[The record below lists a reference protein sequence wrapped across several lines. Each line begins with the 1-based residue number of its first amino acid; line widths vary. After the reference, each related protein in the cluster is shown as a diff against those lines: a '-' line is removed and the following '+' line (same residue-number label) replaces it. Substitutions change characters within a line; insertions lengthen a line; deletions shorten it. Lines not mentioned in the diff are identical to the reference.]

1 MINLYTVC
9 RIKKERNEKKL
20 TISLYKIKKL
30 KEEAIKIGINDNFLS
45 IAECRTA
52 IFETDND
59 IKRALR
65 ILLRENIK
73 SLENETR
80 ILSDKISKDEE
91 KNYKQRV
98 RDNNRRKRENKN
110 KRNEFSDRD
119 AIGFS
124 HKGERHLGFII
135 KRNPKRAKVNVLV
148 GKIIGTWT
156 CPYSALSPVTKE
168 EKLLLTIAKMKG
180 VGET

>member
-1 MINLYTVC
+1 M
-9 RIKKERNEKKL
+9 

-52 IFETDND
+52 IFEADND
-59 IKRALR
+59 IKRALM
-65 ILLRENIK
+65 IILRENIR
-73 SLENETR
+73 SLENGAR
-80 ILSDKISKDEE
+80 ILSDKISKDAE

-98 RDNNRRKRENKN
+98 RDNNRRKRENKK
-110 KRNEFSDRD
+110 KRTEFSDDD
-119 AIGFS
+119 AVGFTNN
-124 HKGERHLGFII
+124 GERYLGFII
-135 KRNPKRAKVNVLV
+135 KRNPKRAKVYVLV

-156 CPYSALSPVTKE
+156 CHYSYLSPVTKE

>member
-1 MINLYTVC
+1 M
-9 RIKKERNEKKL
+9 

-52 IFETDND
+52 IFEADND
-59 IKRALR
+59 TKRALMM
-65 ILLRENIK
+65 LLRENIK
-73 SLENETR
+73 SLEKEAR
-80 ILSDKISKDEE
+80 ILSDKISKDWE

-98 RDNNRRKRENKN
+98 RDDNRRKRENKK
-110 KRNEFSDRD
+110 KRTEFSDGD

-124 HKGERHLGFII
+124 HNGERYLGFII

-156 CPYSALSPVTKE
+156 CHYSYLSPVTKE
-168 EKLLLTIAKMKG
+168 EKILLTLEKLKG
-180 VGET
+180 NR

>member
-1 MINLYTVC
+1 M
-9 RIKKERNEKKL
+9 

-52 IFETDND
+52 IFEADND
-59 IKRALR
+59 TKRALMM
-65 ILLRENIK
+65 LLRENIK
-73 SLENETR
+73 SLEKEAR
-80 ILSDKISKDEE
+80 ILSDKISKDWE

-98 RDNNRRKRENKN
+98 RDDNRRKRENKK
-110 KRNEFSDRD
+110 KRTEFSDDD
-119 AIGFS
+119 AVGFS
-124 HKGERHLGFII
+124 HKGKRQLGFII

-156 CPYSALSPVTKE
+156 CHYSYLSPVTKE
-168 EKLLLTIAKMKG
+168 EKILLTLEKLKG
-180 VGET
+180 NR

>member
-30 KEEAIKIGINDNFLS
+30 REEAWKIGVKSPFENVGN
-45 IAECRTA
+45 CREA
-52 IFETDND
+52 LYETDND
-59 IKRALR
+59 IKRALMI
-65 ILLRENIK
+65 ILKANIK
-73 SLENETR
+73 SLENEAR
-80 ILSDKISKDEE
+80 ILRDKISKDWE

-98 RDNNRRKRENKN
+98 RDDNRRKRENKK
-110 KRNEFSDRD
+110 KRTEFSDGD

-124 HKGERHLGFII
+124 HNGERYLGFII

-148 GKIIGTWT
+148 GKIIGPWT
-156 CPYSALSPVTKE
+156 CHYRTLSPVTKE
-168 EKLLLTIAKMKG
+168 EKLLLTLAKMKG
-180 VGET
+180 V